1 MPAPKATRA
10 ASNSSGRM
18 FRARW
23 STSSSKPRLTTSA
36 SAHLPARPAAAAL
49 PRSKPSQELTEKRK
63 CDEPV
68 APPHSQSAGLPPGA
82 LLLHFGVPVGVDRR
96 EIRPL
101 FRQILERE
109 NRRHRAHRN
118 ARAAVNTFHRADVEH
133 GFFFKIRLVFARV
146 DAVHRANVHA
156 GGILGSDAGLSNYVG
171 HQTSPWFIV
180 PRFSAL
186 ENPRAAKKCSYTIFR
201 VCAQAVFA
209 RSHSTPPQPG
219 SPHSAA
225 PVERGCGAEH
235 LKSGLLA

>member
-36 SAHLPARPAAAAL
+36 SAHSPARPAAAAL

-63 CDEPV
+63 CGESAV
-68 APPHSQSAGLPPGA
+68 PPHSKSAGLPPGA
-82 LLLHFGVPVGVDRR
+82 LLLLGVPVGVDRR

-118 ARAAVNTFHRADVEH
+118 ARAAVNAFHRADVEH
-133 GFFFKIRLVFARV
+133 RFLFKIRFVFPRV
-146 DAVHRANVHA
+146 DAVHRANVHT
-156 GGILGSDAGLSNYVG
+156 GCILGSDAGLSNYVG

-186 ENPRAAKKCSYTIFR
+186 ENPACSKETFLYHFPTLR
-201 VCAQAVFA
+201 TS
-209 RSHSTPPQPG
+209 RLQPL
-219 SPHSAA
+219 SLYSSAA
-225 PVERGCGAEH
+225 RLTTFGSARR
-235 LKSGLLA
+235 KGLQRRNI